1 MRCTGAHGV
10 TEQTG
15 AGEGKT
21 GAAGDCRSG
30 RECSH
35 ARNTCQEGDL
45 QNSRDSLQK
54 TAKAPARERDRPV
67 REHPLRVLAG
77 RLSFLQCTSVVQSS
91 AVQKQENKMTLNC
104 IFSVLCPPLHAGL
117 FPKALPRSLQAAGV
131 IKKILPAGSPK
142 QETRRTG
149 RHPFFSQASLPWF
162 GKSVFLFSVLAS
174 EQKTSLCGGTPERAF
189 PGSVVQRVPGRVPYP
204 QQGL

>member
-54 TAKAPARERDRPV
+54 TAKALAREQDRPV
-67 REHPLRVLAG
+67 RKHPLRVLEG
-77 RLSFLQCTSVVQSS
+77 RLSFLQCTSDVQSS
-91 AVQKQENKMTLNC
+91 AVQKRRNKMTLNC
-104 IFSVLCPPLHAGL
+104 MFPVLCPPLHAGM

-162 GKSVFLFSVLAS
+162 GEAYSSPHAAS

-189 PGSVVQRVPGRVPYP
+189 PGSVVQRVPGHVPHP